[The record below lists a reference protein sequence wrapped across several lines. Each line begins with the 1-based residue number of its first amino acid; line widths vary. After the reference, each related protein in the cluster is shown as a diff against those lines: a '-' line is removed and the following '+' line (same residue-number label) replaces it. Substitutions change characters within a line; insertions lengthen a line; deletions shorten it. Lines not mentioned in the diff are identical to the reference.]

1 MSDGSSTDFRFRP
14 KWRDEGALAA
24 RGGGDR
30 RRASR
35 VSLAMQ
41 RSFMLLAALVVS
53 GCARHAYS
61 APAAVSA
68 APPPRVV
75 LAGSTSAA
83 AMGAA
88 SVSSMEAVD
97 YLLAR
102 GMLLPVAGMSL
113 NHLQDTFD
121 EGRDAGRSHKA
132 LDILAPRGTP
142 VLSADSGR
150 ILRISVST
158 LGGNTV
164 YATDPLGRI
173 VYYYAHLDAYQR
185 GLVQGTL
192 VARGDTLGFVGTTGN
207 APKDT
212 PHLHFQVMRMPAD
225 GKYWVGEPINPYP
238 LLLLTHESV
247 RQ

>member
-1 MSDGSSTDFRFRP
+1 MHRP
-14 KWRDEGALAA
+14 LI
-24 RGGGDR
+24 
-30 RRASR
+30 
-35 VSLAMQ
+35 
-41 RSFMLLAALVVS
+41 LLASLVVS
-53 GCARHAYS
+53 GCARHVYS
-61 APAAVSA
+61 APSPAAA

-83 AMGAA
+83 TLGAA

-97 YLLAR
+97 YLLTR
-102 GMLLPVAGMSL
+102 SILLPVAGMAISR
-113 NHLQDTFD
+113 LQDTFD
-121 EGRDAGRSHKA
+121 EGRDAGRSHRA

-173 VYYYAHLDAYQR
+173 VYYYAHLDGYQP
-185 GLVQGTL
+185 GLTQGAL

-212 PHLHFQVMRMPAD
+212 PHLHFQVMRMPRD
-225 GKYWVGEPINPYP
+225 GKYWDGEPINPFP
-238 LLLLTHESV
+238 ILLLTHESV